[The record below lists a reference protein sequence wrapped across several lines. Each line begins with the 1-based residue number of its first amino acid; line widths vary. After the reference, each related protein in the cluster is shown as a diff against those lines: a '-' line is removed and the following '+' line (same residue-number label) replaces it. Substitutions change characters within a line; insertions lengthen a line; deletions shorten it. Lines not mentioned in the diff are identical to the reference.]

1 VRVTIAPRAEDPEAF
16 YSWSADTEQQVNQ
29 ENLPEDGGRQVIE
42 AQYLVG
48 CDGGKSLVRESMG
61 IDRGGRNFDQRMV
74 LAVFRSRELHE
85 ALKRFPESTTYRVM
99 KPELEGYWQF
109 FGRIDVGEGWFFH
122 APVPEGARVDTFDF
136 VALLHE
142 AAGFPFHAELEHVGF
157 WDLRIAVASQYRKGR
172 VFIAGDACHQH
183 PPYGIRRRR
192 HRKSACL
199 LARPVRAFQSRGPAA
214 NAIWSCRRRAAT
226 LAPAAAP
233 PQTAPHVELV
243 EPQDRYRVSSAAT
256 HSLRFRQSDPS
267 ARLPCCGLRG
277 TARPIVVVD
286 PWIVRGECVGLNDRD
301 AVAFD
306 GYRHRSSVAT

>member
-1 VRVTIAPRAEDPEAF
+1 MTNVPVKQRAMQVAERVEPDEQEVRVTIAPRAEDPEAF

-29 ENLPEDGGRQVIE
+29 ENMPQGGGRQVIE

-122 APVPEGARVDTFDF
+122 APVPENARVDTFDF

-192 HRKSACL
+192 HRKSALPAGSTCSSFSKP
-199 LARPVRAFQSRGPAA
+199 RPGSECHLELQAPSGA
-214 NAIWSCRRRAAT
+214 SCA
-226 LAPAAAP
+226 
-233 PQTAPHVELV
+233 
-243 EPQDRYRVSSAAT
+243 
-256 HSLRFRQSDPS
+256 
-267 ARLPCCGLRG
+267 
-277 TARPIVVVD
+277 
-286 PWIVRGECVGLNDRD
+286 
-301 AVAFD
+301 
-306 GYRHRSSVAT
+306 SSVASANRTALRVGRAPGSLSSVVRRH